1 MNHLIVILDDLG
13 EDAVSLLQNSPYD
26 ISFDKKDLPQANAII
41 TRSTKITEEMI
52 LSAPNLK
59 IISRAGVGM
68 DNIDVEFAHTRN
80 IFTCNAQGGNAV
92 NAAETTMG
100 FILSLAHK
108 ITYAHH
114 LLYGHKK
121 WERGLLTEGFE
132 LEGKTLGI
140 IGCGNVGSR
149 VAQFAHAF
157 NMNILVYDPYQS
169 NIPSFVTV
177 IKTLKQL
184 LAESDLITL
193 HTPLNKETMYMI
205 DEKELSY
212 CKKDAYLINA
222 SRGKVVKESALITA
236 LKNKQIAGAAL
247 DVFNQEPLD
256 ENSEL
261 FDLDNIIMIPHLGG
275 AGIESRKRVSRFAV
289 EHVLNKLQDL

>member
-1 MNHLIVILDDLG
+1 MNYLIVVLDDLG
-13 EDAVSLLQNSPYD
+13 EEAVNLLQNSSYN
-26 ISFDKKDLPQANAII
+26 ISFNKNDLPQANALI
-41 TRSTKITEEMI
+41 TRSTKITEKMI
-52 LSAPNLK
+52 LSAPKLK

-68 DNIDVEFAHTRN
+68 DNIDVEFAHSHN

-114 LLYGHKK
+114 LLYGQKK

-157 NMNILVYDPYQS
+157 NMNVLVYDPYQS
-169 NIPSFVTV
+169 HIPSFATPVK
-177 IKTLKQL
+177 ILKQL
-184 LAESDLITL
+184 LSNSDLITL

-212 CKKDAYLINA
+212 CKKSAYLINA

-236 LKNKQIAGAAL
+236 LKNQQIAGAAL

-261 FDLDNIIMIPHLGG
+261 YDLDNIIIIPHLGG
-275 AGIESRKRVSRFAV
+275 AGIECRKRVSQIAV
-289 EHVLNKLQDL
+289 ENVLNKLQDL

>member
-1 MNHLIVILDDLG
+1 MNHLIVVLDDLG
-13 EDAVSLLQNSPYD
+13 EEAVSLLQNSPYD
-26 ISFDKKDLPQANAII
+26 ISFDKTDFPKAKAII

-68 DNIDVEFAHTRN
+68 DNIDVEFAHTRG
-80 IFTCNAQGGNAV
+80 IFTCNAKGGNAV

-100 FILSLAHK
+100 LILSLAHK

-114 LLYGHKK
+114 LLYGQKK
-121 WERGLLTEGFE
+121 WERGVLTEGFE

-140 IGCGNVGSR
+140 IGCGNVGAR
-149 VAQFAHAF
+149 VAQFAHVF
-157 NMNILVYDPYQS
+157 KMNILVYDPYQS
-169 NIPSFVTV
+169 NVPTFTKP
-177 IKTLKQL
+177 IKDLKKL

-212 CKKDAYLINA
+212 CKKSAYLINA
-222 SRGKVVKESALITA
+222 SRGKIVRENSLIAA
-236 LKNKQIAGAAL
+236 LKNKQLAGVAL

-256 ENSEL
+256 QNSEL
-261 FDLDNIIMIPHLGG
+261 YDLENIIMIPHLGG
-275 AGIESRKRVSRFAV
+275 AGIECRKRVSRFAV
-289 EHVLNKLQDL
+289 ENVLNKLQDL